1 MCYAFYKNVIV
12 VFAEIYFILFNGFS
26 GQIYFSDW
34 FTNFYNTFWSS
45 WPMIINFTLDRDV
58 DRELSIKYPIL
69 YKAGHA
75 NSYMNQKIFFQWIL
89 FAIFHGAV
97 IFWIPMLVN
106 KLY

>member
-58 DRELSIKYPIL
+58 ERDISIKYPIL

-75 NSYMNQKIFFQWIL
+75 NKYMNSKIFFGWIL
-89 FAIFHGAV
+89 YAIFQGAV
-97 IFWIPMLVN
+97 IFWIPMLVH
-106 KLY
+106 KFI